1 MNFQIYRPCDSLHP
15 YVKQYYSW
23 QDDNHGTSSIPQNL
37 ISLGD
42 QYLLFIHKGTVTCK
56 PKNHS
61 TFTLPYASI
70 IGHFNCASQLK
81 VSGPVDIT
89 VVQLNAYGAY
99 RLTGLCMHT
108 LTNYFRD
115 LYKLQHPAWETL
127 GNTLQAGIRQPPL
140 SNILDSA
147 LTAMLDTHRS
157 LQQVDVITDFLLKQ
171 NGNAGIDF
179 LSRRFDISRP
189 TLERRFMEVVG
200 LPPALYARMLR
211 FKAAMR
217 NLQQVS
223 FPQWSAFLQNN
234 GYYNEA
240 VFIKDYLYFNGQ
252 SPSFFE
258 PAINTTITAM
268 HQHTDFTLPVAVAG

>member
-1 MNFQIYRPCDSLHP
+1 MNFQIYRPSASLHP

-61 TFTLPYASI
+61 AFTLPYASV

-89 VVQLNAYGAY
+89 VIQLNAYGAY
-99 RLTGLCMHT
+99 RLIGLCMHT
-108 LTNYFRD
+108 LTNYYRD
-115 LYKLQHPAWETL
+115 LYKLQQPAWETL
-127 GNTLQAGIRQPPL
+127 GRTLQDGIQQSL
-140 SNILDSA
+140 LGNILDNA
-147 LTAMLDTHRS
+147 LTAILDTPRP
-157 LQQVDVITDFLLKQ
+157 LQQIDVITEFLLKQ
-171 NGNAGIDF
+171 NGNTGIDY

-200 LPPALYARMLR
+200 LPPTLYTRMLR

-223 FPQWSAFLQNN
+223 FPQWTAFLQNN

-268 HQHTDFTLPVAVAG
+268 LPHTDMHVAAAG